1 MTQGN
6 VIEIELEA
14 PLEDDDIVYL
24 TVESA
29 PMSPEELDEYLKDSG
44 ITLTPVEQ
52 ELQTNPVLQLFDMG
66 VQRILNNNTIGCEK
80 LE

>member
-52 ELQTNPVLQLFDMG
+52 ELQTNPVLQLFDME